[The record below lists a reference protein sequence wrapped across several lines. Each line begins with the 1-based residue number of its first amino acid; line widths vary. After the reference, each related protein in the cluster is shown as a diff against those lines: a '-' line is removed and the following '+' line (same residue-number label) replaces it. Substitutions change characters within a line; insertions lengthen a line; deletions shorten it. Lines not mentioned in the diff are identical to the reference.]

1 MQAKAFASCGRLA
14 ALAITISLC
23 TGTVAREMN
32 SVSTVH
38 IEGGVATYYAESF
51 QGRRTANGEFYDMH
65 AYSAAHRTLPFG
77 TYVRVTNVARR
88 KSVIVRIND
97 RGPYV
102 DNRIIDLS
110 FAAASVIGLHGS
122 GTARVTVERVPA
134 KEARAAIATYDADDA
149 SALRKRKKA
158 G

>member
-14 ALAITISLC
+14 AFALILSLC
-23 TGTVAREMN
+23 TSAVAREKP
-32 SVSTVH
+32 STSSFD
-38 IEGGVATYYAESF
+38 IEGGVATYYADSF
-51 QGRRTANGEFYDMH
+51 QGRRTANGEYYNEH

-77 TYVRVTNVARR
+77 TYVRVTNVARK

-102 DNRIIDLS
+102 GNRIIDLS
-110 FAAASVIGLHGS
+110 FAAASAIGLRGS
-122 GTARVTVERVPA
+122 GHARVTLERIPA
-134 KEARAAIATYDADDA
+134 KEARAEMSSYNLADA
-149 SALRKRKKA
+149 SALKKRKKA